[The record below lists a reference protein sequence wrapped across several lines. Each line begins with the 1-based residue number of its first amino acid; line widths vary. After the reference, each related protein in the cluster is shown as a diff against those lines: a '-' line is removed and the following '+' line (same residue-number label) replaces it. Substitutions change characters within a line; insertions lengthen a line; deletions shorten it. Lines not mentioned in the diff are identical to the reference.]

1 MCSNICRWHLHL
13 TEHLNSKHVIFSMRW
28 QVFWRE
34 TCLNLALQ
42 SEHVN
47 SKEPRLV
54 TFIYN
59 KSGSVALFLTGHY
72 SICTLSKNYL
82 HIIYKLPTQY
92 LHTIYTLPT
101 HYLLHIINYLH
112 IIYTLCT
119 DTVHTI
125 YTLSTHYLLTWPTSP
140 RWWIISVPKSKE
152 WASVWQVWICS
163 NVPRLDT
170 WKNIF
175 LKIILCSIHCLLQNQ
190 WQ

>member
-34 TCLNLALQ
+34 TSLNLALQ

-101 HYLLHIINYLH
+101 HYLLHII
-112 IIYTLCT
+112 YTLFIHYVQT
-119 DTVHTI
+119 Q
-125 YTLSTHYLLTWPTSP
+125 YTPSTHYLHTIYWPGP
-140 RWWIISVPKSKE
+140 RARAGGSYLSQRAKSG
-152 WASVWQVWICS
+152 
-163 NVPRLDT
+163 P
-170 WKNIF
+170 
-175 LKIILCSIHCLLQNQ
+175 LCDRSGSAPTCPD
-190 WQ
+190 